1 MSHLPQLAL
10 ASNSYEFRNKLSLYF
25 DSENDKD
32 LKQVHELQN
41 MAQELCTRVKE
52 RGELIC
58 HVNFISRVLPNKVG
72 VKVINLDLVGVIED
86 EKLFGDLSDEDAVRV
101 YLLLS
106 LEVIFMG
113 RLLVDEIDD
122 SHMRLVE
129 NIDEWNV
136 FP

>member
-1 MSHLPQLAL
+1 
-10 ASNSYEFRNKLSLYF
+10 
-25 DSENDKD
+25 
-32 LKQVHELQN
+32 
-41 MAQELCTRVKE
+41 
-52 RGELIC
+52 
-58 HVNFISRVLPNKVG
+58 KVG

-86 EKLFGDLSDEDAVRV
+86 EKLFGDLSDKDAVRV

-129 NIDEWNV
+129 NIDECNV
-136 FP
+136 FPWGEYIWRHLYDQLLNMVSKHK